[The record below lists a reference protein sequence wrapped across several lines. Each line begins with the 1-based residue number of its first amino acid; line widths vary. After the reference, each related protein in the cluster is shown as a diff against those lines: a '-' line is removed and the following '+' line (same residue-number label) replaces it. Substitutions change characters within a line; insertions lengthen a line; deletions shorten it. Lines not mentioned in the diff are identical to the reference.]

1 MQEFYNRSI
10 LTVLTFLPMVAA
22 LLILLMPRGAVI
34 AIRGFALAAALV
46 NLALSV
52 PLFFLFRSAEAG
64 MQFELQVPWVYL
76 SGQPAITYHVGI
88 DGISLFMVLLTTFL
102 SAIAIA
108 GSFGGIRTRER
119 EYYAL
124 MLFLEAGMAGVF
136 VALDLVLF
144 YTFWEA
150 MLIPMYFIIG
160 VWGGQRRIYA
170 AVKFFLY
177 TMIGSLLMLVA
188 ILVLVWLNYQHTGV
202 RTFDILQLSAVPM
215 TRAAQNLLFL
225 AFGLAFAIKVPMFP
239 FHTWLPDAHVEAP
252 TAGSVILAG
261 VLLKM
266 GTYGFLRFCLP
277 LFPEASAAFA
287 PLLIA
292 LAIIGIIY
300 GALVALVQPDMKKLV
315 AYSSVSHLG
324 VAVLGIFVF
333 TLQGMM
339 GGMVQMIS
347 HGLSTGAL
355 FLCVGMIYERRHT
368 REISEF
374 GGIWA
379 VMPKY
384 GALLIM
390 VTLASI
396 GLPFMSGFVG
406 EWLVFL
412 GSWLANPWYAVFAAT
427 GVILS
432 ACYMLWMIQ
441 RVLQGEITHE
451 QNRGLKDLNLREM
464 AVLVPL
470 VAGTIWIGVYPKPVL
485 DRIEPSLARIQ
496 EIVAPAQPFAEDP
509 AGPMSFRGVRDE
521 ESLPAQSTSAPNN
534 APQYSRRRPPPA
546 CRLSP
551 GISGSRRRSARS
563 RPRPWSPSSRARSGR
578 HSRAGS
584 RPAWRSAESR
594 SPRPSPFWP
603 GCSDSLRRAC
613 R

>member
-1 MQEFYNRSI
+1 MTDDRKPHATHDDDKRRSVLG
-10 LTVLTFLPMVAA
+10 LTAAGWKVHDKVAPMA
-22 LLILLMPRGAVI
+22 
-34 AIRGFALAAALV
+34 
-46 NLALSV
+46 
-52 PLFFLFRSAEAG
+52 
-64 MQFELQVPWVYL
+64 
-76 SGQPAITYHVGI
+76 
-88 DGISLFMVLLTTFL
+88 
-102 SAIAIA
+102 
-108 GSFGGIRTRER
+108 RER
-119 EYYAL
+119 ERGTLNVLLFGPASEGAAVLGIFLAHWAL
-124 MLFLEAGMAGVF
+124 VG
-136 VALDLVLF
+136 VALALF
-144 YTFWEA
+144 RLPYA
-150 MLIPMYFIIG
+150 PIIG
-160 VWGGQRRIYA
+160 
-170 AVKFFLY
+170 
-177 TMIGSLLMLVA
+177 
-188 ILVLVWLNYQHTGV
+188 
-202 RTFDILQLSAVPM
+202 
-215 TRAAQNLLFL
+215 
-225 AFGLAFAIKVPMFP
+225 
-239 FHTWLPDAHVEAP
+239 
-252 TAGSVILAG
+252 
-261 VLLKM
+261 
-266 GTYGFLRFCLP
+266 
-277 LFPEASAAFA
+277 
-287 PLLIA
+287 
-292 LAIIGIIY
+292 
-300 GALVALVQPDMKKLV
+300 
-315 AYSSVSHLG
+315 LG

-333 TLQGMM
+333 TIQGMM

-485 DRIEPSLARIQ
+485 DRIEPSLARSQ

-521 ESLPAQSTSAPNN
+521 ESPPAQTSGAPNN
-534 APQYSRRRPPPA
+534 APQE
-546 CRLSP
+546 
-551 GISGSRRRSARS
+551 
-563 RPRPWSPSSRARSGR
+563 SGR
-578 HSRAGS
+578 
-584 RPAWRSAESR
+584 
-594 SPRPSPFWP
+594 
-603 GCSDSLRRAC
+603 
-613 R
+613 

>member
-1 MQEFYNRSI
+1 MQELYNKSI
-10 LTVLTFLPMVAA
+10 LTVLTFLPMAA
-22 LLILLMPRGAVI
+22 AVVILLMPRGAVI
-34 AIRGFALAAALV
+34 AIREFALAAALV

-52 PLFFLFRSAEAG
+52 PLFFLFRTAEAG

-124 MLFLEAGMAGVF
+124 MLFLEAGMVGVF

-202 RTFDILQLSAVPM
+202 RTFDILQLTAVPM
-215 TRAAQNLLFL
+215 TRAVQSLLFL

-266 GTYGFLRFCLP
+266 GAYGFLRFCLP

-292 LAIIGIIY
+292 LAIISIIY

-333 TLQGMM
+333 TIQGMM

-347 HGLSTGAL
+347 HGLSTGAQ

-368 REISEF
+368 REIAEF

-390 VTLASI
+390 VTFASI
-396 GLPFMSGFVG
+396 GLPFLSGFVG

-441 RVLQGEITHE
+441 RVLQGEITNE
-451 QNRGLKDLNLREM
+451 QNRSLKDLNLREM

-485 DRIEPSLARIQ
+485 DRIEPSLVRIQ
-496 EIVAPAQPFAEDP
+496 EIVAPAQSFAGD
-509 AGPMSFRGVRDE
+509 ATGPMSFRGVLDE
-521 ESLPAQSTSAPNN
+521 ESLPAPPTGAWNN
-534 APQYSRRRPPPA
+534 APQER
-546 CRLSP
+546 
-551 GISGSRRRSARS
+551 
-563 RPRPWSPSSRARSGR
+563 GR
-578 HSRAGS
+578 
-584 RPAWRSAESR
+584 
-594 SPRPSPFWP
+594 
-603 GCSDSLRRAC
+603 
-613 R
+613 